1 MQKVDHA
8 NNMQPDKE
16 MTLAEQFE
24 ACQKNKHNVIGEL
37 AESVIVSLLYDL
49 NFLVTCYQRGR
60 ICIDHWVSRE
70 CVLHFDLLLLFFD
83 TFGFYFFSSCDLNFV
98 MFDHTLYG

>member
-49 NFLVTCYQRGR
+49 NFLTTHLP
-60 ICIDHWVSRE
+60 ICRSNNGHVNMI
-70 CVLHFDLLLLFFD
+70 L
-83 TFGFYFFSSCDLNFV
+83 
-98 MFDHTLYG
+98 